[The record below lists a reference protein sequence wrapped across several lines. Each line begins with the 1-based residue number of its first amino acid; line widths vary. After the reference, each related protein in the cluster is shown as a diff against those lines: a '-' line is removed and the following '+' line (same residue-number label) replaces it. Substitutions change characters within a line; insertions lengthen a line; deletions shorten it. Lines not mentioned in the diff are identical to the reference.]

1 MPEVLTSCF
10 AALSCS
16 LPRRARAFSA
26 NLLSVG
32 ACNYWRPGSQS
43 SAIWAHAWW
52 IIGRAWLTL
61 GGRRQQV
68 SRAEAEEDFYVG
80 TRRDVLRRVEGGW
93 KIARRRMVLDQ
104 AVLTAKNLS
113 IFF

>member
-1 MPEVLTSCF
+1 LQLL
-10 AALSCS
+10 AAGL
-16 LPRRARAFSA
+16 A
-26 NLLSVG
+26 
-32 ACNYWRPGSQS
+32 
-43 SAIWAHAWW
+43 
-52 IIGRAWLTL
+52 IIGDL
-61 GGRRQQV
+61 GSRLV
-68 SRAEAEEDFYVG
+68 DYRAEAEEDFYVG

>member
-1 MPEVLTSCF
+1 M
-10 AALSCS
+10 
-16 LPRRARAFSA
+16 
-26 NLLSVG
+26 
-32 ACNYWRPGSQS
+32 
-43 SAIWAHAWW
+43 
-52 IIGRAWLTL
+52 
-61 GGRRQQV
+61 

>member
-1 MPEVLTSCF
+1 
-10 AALSCS
+10 
-16 LPRRARAFSA
+16 
-26 NLLSVG
+26 
-32 ACNYWRPGSQS
+32 
-43 SAIWAHAWW
+43 
-52 IIGRAWLTL
+52 
-61 GGRRQQV
+61 V
-68 SRAEAEEDFYVG
+68 SRAEAEENFYVG